1 MLLSFIPL
9 PIENAVSHLLKRQDD
24 QERRTILDWLT
35 PIDYGP
41 QHSSFI
47 HKRREGTGQW
57 LLNSD
62 KFQEWLTKS
71 KQTLFCP
78 GIPGAGKTIIT
89 SIIIEYLS
97 LRFQNDASIGIAYLY
112 CSYQRQYEPTD
123 LLASLLKQLV
133 QEQPLVPEEVKS
145 LYEHYKDK
153 RTRPSIEE
161 ISRVLQIVTASY
173 STAFII
179 LDALDECQVSNGG
192 RSRFLSYIFD
202 LQAKTNSRIFATSR
216 FIPDVIKDFEG
227 SISLEIYANI
237 EDVQKY
243 LDGRMLELP
252 LCVTRNR
259 NLQEKIKAE
268 IIKAVGGMYV
278 SSQLDAAG

>member
-1 MLLSFIPL
+1 MPM
-9 PIENAVSHLLKRQDD
+9 ENAVSHLLKRQNG
-24 QERRTILDWLT
+24 QERWTILDWLT

-41 QHSSFI
+41 QHSGFI

-71 KQTLFCP
+71 KQILFCP
-78 GIPGAGKTIIT
+78 GIPGAGKTMIT

-97 LRFQNDASIGIAYLY
+97 IRFQNDASVGIAYLY
-112 CSYQRQYEPTD
+112 CSYQRHYEPTD

-133 QEQPLVPEEVKS
+133 QELPLMPEDVKS

-161 ISRVLQIVTASY
+161 ISRVLQTVAASY

-179 LDALDECQVSNGG
+179 LDALDECEVSNGG
-192 RSRFLSYIFD
+192 RSRLLSYIFD
-202 LQAKTNSRIFATSR
+202 LQAKTNTSVFATSR
-216 FIPDVIKDFEG
+216 FIPEVMKDFEG
-227 SISLEIYANI
+227 SILLEIRANSG
-237 EDVQKY
+237 DVQKY

-252 LCVTRNR
+252 LCATRNDT
-259 NLQEKIKAE
+259 LQEKIKTE
-268 IIKAVGGMYV
+268 ITKAVGGMCV
-278 SSQLDAAG
+278 SSPAIHVD